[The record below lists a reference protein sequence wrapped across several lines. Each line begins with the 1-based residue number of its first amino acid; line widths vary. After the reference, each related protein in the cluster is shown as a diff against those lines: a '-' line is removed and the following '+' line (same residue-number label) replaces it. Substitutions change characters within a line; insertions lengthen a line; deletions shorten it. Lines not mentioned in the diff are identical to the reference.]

1 MIPPSLLNVGWALLF
16 VLLGAVI
23 GILLVLAS
31 ASYVPRILDKFT
43 PHLDEGREIA
53 RGNTAVAQYF
63 GLVCGA
69 CIIGLSLVVA
79 AAVLGG
85 IIAGLH

>member
-1 MIPPSLLNVGWALLF
+1 MTHEALFPFGWAIAFTVLGSLL
-16 VLLGAVI
+16 
-23 GILLVLAS
+23 GILLVTA
-31 ASYVPRILDKFT
+31 AAAFVPRLLNKFT

-53 RGNTAVAQYF
+53 RGNRAVAHYF

-69 CIIGLSLVVA
+69 CIIGLSLVIA

-85 IIAGLH
+85 IIAAAL